1 MAKVAKLLDIIK
13 NCNEL
18 FKLPVTDAFH
28 EIYVMN
34 NGEQT
39 EYYIDP
45 RTKRNNEG
53 LYVVKPI
60 TWNDAYFA
68 YVCPFC
74 QEIHIEAVNYLG
86 EQGNISPKY
95 ALKKNQ
101 AFCRCRHMKNL
112 KLKYVIDMDADQLW
126 FNRIQD
132 TSERLKQH
140 DKVLSFVNQFEG
152 R

>member
-1 MAKVAKLLDIIK
+1 MAKVAKLIDIMK
-13 NCNEL
+13 NCNDL
-18 FKLPVTDAFH
+18 FKLPVTDAFQDLL
-28 EIYVMN
+28 VMN
-34 NGEQT
+34 SGQPT

-45 RTKRNNEG
+45 RTERNSDG

-86 EQGNISPKY
+86 EQANMKAKY

-112 KLKYVIDMDADQLW
+112 KLKYVIDMTVDQLW
-126 FNRIQD
+126 FNKIPDEKQKL
-132 TSERLKQH
+132 EQH
-140 DKVLSFVNQFEG
+140 DKVLSFVNRFE
-152 R
+152 RR